1 MKLVVFGLSLSSS
14 WGNGH
19 ATTYRA
25 LLRAFAARGH
35 EVVFYEWDAPWYG
48 GAHRDLANPEFC
60 RLELYPSWEQ
70 VIPRAIT
77 EAREADATLVGSY
90 VRQGAAVIDAL
101 AEAGVDPLFFY
112 DIDTPV
118 TVAQLRGPGA
128 DYLRVDQVPLFTRYL
143 SFTGGPWLE
152 HVLEGE
158 LGARDARALYCSV
171 DPEAHGPVDKDPEF
185 EVDLAYM
192 GTYAPDRQPVIER
205 LLNDVA
211 WALPKRSFL
220 VAGPQYPDEI
230 RWPANVRRVSHLPP
244 SRHAAFYSSAAWQL
258 NATRA
263 DMVAAGWSPSV
274 RLFEAGACGAAILS
288 DFWPGIDQ
296 LFVPGQEL
304 ALPETTEAA
313 CALLEDTHP
322 DDRRAMG
329 AALRSTIVAE
339 HSAQRRADELESYLQ
354 TPSVLLTARR
364 TGSQSVR
371 RISRRA
377 QRPENYELRIS
388 NYNFE
393 S

>member
-1 MKLVVFGLSLSSS
+1 
-14 WGNGH
+14 
-19 ATTYRA
+19 
-25 LLRAFAARGH
+25 
-35 EVVFYEWDAPWYG
+35 
-48 GAHRDLANPEFC
+48 
-60 RLELYPSWEQ
+60 
-70 VIPRAIT
+70 
-77 EAREADATLVGSY
+77 
-90 VRQGAAVIDAL
+90 
-101 AEAGVDPLFFY
+101 
-112 DIDTPV
+112 
-118 TVAQLRGPGA
+118 
-128 DYLRVDQVPLFTRYL
+128 
-143 SFTGGPWLE
+143 
-152 HVLEGE
+152 
-158 LGARDARALYCSV
+158 
-171 DPEAHGPVDKDPEF
+171 
-185 EVDLAYM
+185 
-192 GTYAPDRQPVIER
+192 
-205 LLNDVA
+205 
-211 WALPKRSFL
+211 
-220 VAGPQYPDEI
+220 
-230 RWPANVRRVSHLPP
+230 
-244 SRHAAFYSSAAWQL
+244 QL

-329 AALRSTIVAE
+329 AALRSKIVAE

-354 TPSVLLTARR
+354 TPAVLLTARR